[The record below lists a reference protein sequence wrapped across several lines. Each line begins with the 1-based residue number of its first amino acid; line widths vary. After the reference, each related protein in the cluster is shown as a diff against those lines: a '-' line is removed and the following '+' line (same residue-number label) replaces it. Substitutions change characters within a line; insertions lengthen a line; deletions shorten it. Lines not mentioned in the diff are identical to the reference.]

1 MYRFN
6 VNSILYFNASQGGDV
21 LGQNFR
27 VNIADYEDGVVVVLK
42 LIDGEFV
49 FSASSPDIARSV
61 FRKEDQQ
68 AILRNQ

>member
-1 MYRFN
+1 M
-6 VNSILYFNASQGGDV
+6 